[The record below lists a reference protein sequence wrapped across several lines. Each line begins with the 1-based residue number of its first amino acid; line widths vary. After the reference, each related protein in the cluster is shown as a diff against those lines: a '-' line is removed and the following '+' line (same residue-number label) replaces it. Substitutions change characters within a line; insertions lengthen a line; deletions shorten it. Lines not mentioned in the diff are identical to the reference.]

1 MERFRS
7 LHFSAYSRPKV
18 IKEDE
23 ITQFYSIWTYFC
35 GMTKLLIYG
44 FLIYLLYKLIFNVV
58 LPVRK
63 GVKTVRQNMEEMQR
77 KMAEAQQQNTNY
89 SGFTTQNPPKSA
101 PKSSS
106 ESVKKDA
113 DYIDFEEL
121 K

>member
-1 MERFRS
+1 
-7 LHFSAYSRPKV
+7 
-18 IKEDE
+18 
-23 ITQFYSIWTYFC
+23 
-35 GMTKLLIYG
+35 MTKLLIYG

-77 KMAEAQQQNTNY
+77 KMAEAQQQNANY
-89 SGFTTQNPPKSA
+89 SGFTNQNA
-101 PKSSS
+101 PKEAPKVPKDSA
-106 ESVKKDA
+106 KKDA

>member
-1 MERFRS
+1 
-7 LHFSAYSRPKV
+7 
-18 IKEDE
+18 
-23 ITQFYSIWTYFC
+23 
-35 GMTKLLIYG
+35 MTKLLIYG

-77 KMAEAQQQNTNY
+77 KMAEAQGQNANY
-89 SGFTTQNPPKSA
+89 TGFTNQNA
-101 PKSSS
+101 PKEAPKVPKDSA
-106 ESVKKDA
+106 KNDA

>member
-1 MERFRS
+1 
-7 LHFSAYSRPKV
+7 
-18 IKEDE
+18 
-23 ITQFYSIWTYFC
+23 
-35 GMTKLLIYG
+35 MTKLLIYG

-77 KMAEAQQQNTNY
+77 KMAEAQGQNANY
-89 SGFTTQNPPKSA
+89 SGFTSQNA
-101 PKSSS
+101 PK
-106 ESVKKDA
+106 EAPKVTKDPVKKDA

>member
-1 MERFRS
+1 
-7 LHFSAYSRPKV
+7 
-18 IKEDE
+18 
-23 ITQFYSIWTYFC
+23 
-35 GMTKLLIYG
+35 MTKLLIYG

-77 KMAEAQQQNTNY
+77 KMAEAQQQNANY
-89 SGFTTQNPPKSA
+89 TGFTNQNA
-101 PKSSS
+101 PKEAPKVPKDSA
-106 ESVKKDA
+106 KKDA

>member
-1 MERFRS
+1 
-7 LHFSAYSRPKV
+7 
-18 IKEDE
+18 
-23 ITQFYSIWTYFC
+23 
-35 GMTKLLIYG
+35 MTKLLIYG
-44 FLIYLLYKLIFNVV
+44 FMIYLLYKLIFNVV

-77 KMAEAQQQNTNY
+77 KMAEAQQQNANY
-89 SGFTTQNPPKSA
+89 SGCTTLNPPKAA

-106 ESVKKDA
+106 ASVKKDA

>member
-1 MERFRS
+1 
-7 LHFSAYSRPKV
+7 
-18 IKEDE
+18 
-23 ITQFYSIWTYFC
+23 
-35 GMTKLLIYG
+35 MTKLLIYG

-77 KMAEAQQQNTNY
+77 KMAEAQAQNANY
-89 SGFTTQNPPKSA
+89 TGFASQNA
-101 PKSSS
+101 PK
-106 ESVKKDA
+106 EAPKAAPKVTKDPVKKDA

>member
-1 MERFRS
+1 M
-7 LHFSAYSRPKV
+7 SA
-18 IKEDE
+18 
-23 ITQFYSIWTYFC
+23 
-35 GMTKLLIYG
+35 KLLIYG

-77 KMAEAQQQNTNY
+77 KMAEAQGQNANY
-89 SGFTTQNPPKSA
+89 SGLTSQNTPKEA
-101 PKSSS
+101 PKVTKDP
-106 ESVKKDA
+106 VKKDA